1 MLSTRQPVIVVVAGP
16 NGSGKTSLT
25 QDLRLHQWITGEG
38 CIYVNPDDIAQEV
51 YGDWNSKEATIN
63 AANEADRIRE
73 QCLEKRNSLVF
84 ETVMSAKN
92 KVDFLRRAK
101 DAGYFIRLFF
111 VSTDSPTINAARV
124 AQRVTEGGHTVP
136 IEKIISRYS
145 KSIVN
150 CAVVSRFVN
159 RTYVYDNSVDGQQ
172 ATRLFRTV
180 EGKVHKVYQENI
192 NLWAKIVL
200 DTLEHD

>member
-1 MLSTRQPVIVVVAGP
+1 MPPEHHPVIVVIAGP

-25 QDLRLHQWITGEG
+25 QDLRLHNWVTGEG
-38 CIYVNPDDIAQEV
+38 CVYVNPDDIAQEV

-73 QCLEKRNSLVF
+73 KCLKEGHSLVF
-84 ETVMSAKN
+84 ETVMSADN

-101 DAGYFIRLFF
+101 DAGYFIRLLF
-111 VSTDSPTINAARV
+111 VSTDSPIINAARV

-150 CAVVSRFVN
+150 CAVVARFVD
-159 RTYVYDNSVDGQQ
+159 RTYVYDNSVDGQK
-172 ATRLFRTV
+172 ATRLFRAV
-180 EGKVHKVYQENI
+180 EGKVHRVYEENI

-200 DTLEHD
+200 DTLEQD